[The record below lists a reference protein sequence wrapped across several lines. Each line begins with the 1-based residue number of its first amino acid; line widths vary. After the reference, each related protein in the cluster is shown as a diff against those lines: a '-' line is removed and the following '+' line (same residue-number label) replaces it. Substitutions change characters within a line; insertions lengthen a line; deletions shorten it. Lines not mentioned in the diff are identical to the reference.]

1 MFRVVVDPG
10 VLIAALISSKGAPRA
25 LLQAWMHGAF
35 ELLVSPKLR
44 AELLRVL
51 ARHKFR
57 RYFTEREAQTYVA
70 FLERF
75 ATLCPDVETP
85 PRCSPDPG
93 DNYLLALA
101 RFHSADFLV
110 SGDPDLCQL
119 ENTEPPVLT
128 ARALLDRLP

>member
-51 ARHKFR
+51 SRQKFR
-57 RYFTEREAQTYVA
+57 RYFTEREAQAYVA

-75 ATLCPDVETP
+75 ATLCPDVETRP
-85 PRCSPDPG
+85 GAAPILGTTTSWPWRAFTPLTSWFRVIPTSASLRTPNHRC
-93 DNYLLALA
+93 
-101 RFHSADFLV
+101 
-110 SGDPDLCQL
+110 
-119 ENTEPPVLT
+119 
-128 ARALLDRLP
+128 

>member
-1 MFRVVVDPG
+1 MLRGRSCKPG
-10 VLIAALISSKGAPRA
+10 CTEPLNCWSLPSFGPSCSESSPDT
-25 LLQAWMHGAF
+25 
-35 ELLVSPKLR
+35 
-44 AELLRVL
+44 
-51 ARHKFR
+51 KFR
-57 RYFTEREAQTYVA
+57 RYFTEREAQAYVA

-93 DNYLLALA
+93 DDYLLALA